1 MDLASKLVVVIS
13 EEDVGELT
21 RHTIQCP
28 EAITSCRGS
37 VVEVDR
43 GELCDH
49 ECPSRAGRVLKDV
62 RVRQWTFQ
70 GFGHFSGARDG
81 KTAQGLQGLLR
92 IHLVDYKGENA
103 SAETCPYPSRLDGI
117 HLPEHPGDSVG
128 RHGADHCVSTGA
140 GQTCDDAPHVG
151 RVQVSQPFPSRL
163 FLAARIRS
171 RTSPAIAAATSS
183 EIACGCAL
191 YLYPRWAFAQVCPV
205 GPALGTHPC
214 TVLVATGK
222 RWPQR
227 SQKAKWRMARRTGAV
242 ADPTL
247 VTRYNRF

>member
-1 MDLASKLVVVIS
+1 MDLASKLVVVIYD
-13 EEDVGELT
+13 EDVGELT

-28 EAITSCRGS
+28 EAIKSRRGS
-37 VVEVDR
+37 VVEMDR

-103 SAETCPYPSRLDGI
+103 SAETRPYPSRLDGI

-128 RHGADHCVSTGA
+128 RHGSDHCVSTGA

-151 RVQVSQPFPSRL
+151 RMQVSQPFPSRL
-163 FLAARIRS
+163 LLAGLDQIAYFPGDGRS
-171 RTSPAIAAATSS
+171 HFKRDCLRLCSIPLSKVGVCSGMSRWSGIGHTSLHCIGSHR
-183 EIACGCAL
+183 E
-191 YLYPRWAFAQVCPV
+191 
-205 GPALGTHPC
+205 
-214 TVLVATGK
+214 TVT
-222 RWPQR
+222 
-227 SQKAKWRMARRTGAV
+227 QK
-242 ADPTL
+242 
-247 VTRYNRF
+247 VTNG